1 MKKNLKKKVV
11 VITGGA
17 SGLGK
22 AMVERFNKEGA
33 SIVVADIN
41 DKDGKKLAKSLK
53 DGMYI
58 NCDVTSSKS
67 VKKLIE
73 TTVKKKGSID
83 VLVNNAG
90 IDGKQAPTHKSTL
103 DNWRKVTAINLDGA
117 FYGMKYGLDA
127 MQKQGSGVIINTS
140 STAGLVGF
148 ENIPPYSASKA
159 GVIQLSK
166 AAAIEYADKG
176 IRINCVCP
184 SVVKTPLV
192 EHFIEE
198 SEDPEAT
205 EKEFN
210 ELNPLPGWIQPEDV
224 AAAVSFLASDEAR
237 YITGVA
243 LPIDGG
249 YTVQ

>member
-1 MKKNLKKKVV
+1 MKNLKGKVV
-11 VITGGA
+11 VVTGGA
-17 SGLGK
+17 SGLGA
-22 AMVERFNKEGA
+22 AMVKRFDKEGA
-33 SIVVADIN
+33 SVVVADID
-41 DKDGKKLAKSLK
+41 DKAGKKLAKSLK
-53 DGMYI
+53 DGLYI
-58 NCDVTSSKS
+58 TCDVTDHKS
-67 VKKLIE
+67 VKKLIN

-103 DNWRKVTAINLDGA
+103 DNWEKVTAINLDGV
-117 FYGMKYGLDA
+117 FYGMKYGLAA

-184 SVVKTPLV
+184 SVVKTALV

-205 EKEFN
+205 EEEFSA
-210 ELNPLPGWIQPEDV
+210 LNPLPGWIQPEDV
-224 AAAVSFLASDEAR
+224 AAAVAFLASDDAR

-249 YTVQ
+249 YTAQ